1 MKKMKRLFLFI
12 FFAMILINISI
23 FILSS
28 FSNPQISPPS
38 LFFIFFATFFAIWIF
53 FSLLFFSKLLSLYKE
68 IVKTKE
74 ETADTIQIR
83 ETVRFDESSPPP
95 PALMKIKRFFFAT
108 FFAIFFA
115 IWIFFGLL
123 FFSKILSLHKEIV
136 ETTEETADT
145 IQIRETVRF
154 DESSPPPPAPTQ
166 TVFEVYEVDEP
177 PQAIV
182 QVQPEY
188 PEEARKAGLEGRVIV
203 VAVVDENGNVIQAS
217 IHSSTN
223 SIFNEAALEAAK
235 RIKFKPARQKD
246 IAVKVKVL
254 IPFVFKL
261 TK

>member
-1 MKKMKRLFLFI
+1 
-12 FFAMILINISI
+12 
-23 FILSS
+23 
-28 FSNPQISPPS
+28 
-38 LFFIFFATFFAIWIF
+38 
-53 FSLLFFSKLLSLYKE
+53 LFFSKLLFLHKE
-68 IVKTKE
+68 IVETKE

-136 ETTEETADT
+136 ETKEETADM
-145 IQIRETVRF
+145 IQIRETVSF

-166 TVFEVYEVDEP
+166 TVFELIDVDEP
-177 PQAIV
+177 PQPLV

-203 VAVVDENGNVIQAS
+203 VAVVDENGDVIEAS
-217 IHSSTN
+217 IYRSDN
-223 SIFNEAALEAAK
+223 PIFNEAALEAAK
-235 RIKFKPARQKD
+235 KMKFKPGRQKD

-254 IPFVFKL
+254 IPFVFRL